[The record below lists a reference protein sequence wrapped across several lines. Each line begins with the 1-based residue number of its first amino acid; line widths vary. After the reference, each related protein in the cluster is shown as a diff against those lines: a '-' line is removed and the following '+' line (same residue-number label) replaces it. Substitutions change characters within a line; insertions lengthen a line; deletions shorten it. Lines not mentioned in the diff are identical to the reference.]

1 MSTSSVYSSNK
12 LRDVLKDKTQHFVI
26 RSYMTASFEYDRR
39 KEEMHLYWYNR
50 NSCFDLELGKYQNM
64 SFKKMNK
71 KELKLFS
78 SIIDQYIKTIDDE
91 DGCVWEHKEIGFNK
105 ELVKTY
111 QLSLL

>member
-12 LRDVLKDKTQHFVI
+12 LRDIVKNKTQHFVI
-26 RSYMTASFEYDRR
+26 RSYMTAAFEYERR
-39 KEEMHLYWYNR
+39 KEEIHLYWYNK
-50 NSCFDLELGKYQNM
+50 NSSFDLELGKYQNM

-71 KELKLFS
+71 KELKLFE
-78 SIIDQYIKTIDDE
+78 SIIDQYIKTVDYE